1 LQAFL
6 DYARPPK
13 LEKTQV
19 DLVQLAQKVEQLL
32 SAQAELR
39 TIQIALQM
47 SADPV
52 VVSGDAEQLRQVLL
66 NLMLNAFDAVGTHGK
81 VTVEV
86 SRSPTAGI
94 LRVCDTGQGV
104 PESIRST
111 ALRTVRQFQG
121 SGHWLGINHLQEHR

>member
-1 LQAFL
+1 
-6 DYARPPK
+6 
-13 LEKTQV
+13 
-19 DLVQLAQKVEQLL
+19 
-32 SAQAELR
+32 
-39 TIQIALQM
+39 M

-104 PESIRST
+104 PESRRSRLFEPFVSSKAAGT
-111 ALRTVRQFQG
+111 G
-121 SGHWLGINHLQEHR
+121 LGLTICKSIVEPTRRHN